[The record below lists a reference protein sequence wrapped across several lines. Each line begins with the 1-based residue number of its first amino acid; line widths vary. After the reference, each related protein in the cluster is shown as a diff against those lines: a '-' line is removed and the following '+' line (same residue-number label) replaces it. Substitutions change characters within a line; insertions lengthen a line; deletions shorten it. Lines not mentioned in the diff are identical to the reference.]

1 MTSEDH
7 TIRHRVRM
15 QIRGE
20 TGAEIGSEEIQYAPI
35 QVEITG
41 LELLQHTGSSDEDA
55 SDFSFESYAA
65 DSFQLAACK
74 VETGTHSQLHH
85 IAETRSLSGTSI
97 ESYANDSV
105 EYGRSKN
112 ISRRRSSIGSITID
126 SIHQRPSAQRR
137 LSSCSD
143 FANDSMDLARYTCPI
158 KPGSNAQMEL
168 KQFDAKM
175 NSFSREVYETQFINT
190 GGVGRAA

>member
-7 TIRHRVRM
+7 TIRQRVRM

-20 TGAEIGSEEIQYAPI
+20 TGAEICEIQHAPI

-41 LELLQHTGSSDEDA
+41 LELLQHSSDEDA

-85 IAETRSLSGTSI
+85 IAEARSLSGTSI
-97 ESYANDSV
+97 DSYANDSV